1 LDVAQIKQAKEEIV
15 SIDKA
20 MIKYLTFPLIRI
32 SRILI
37 LIKNNKKNKSK
48 KRKFKIFLLKDSHL
62 DPLPIP
68 QIIKISKK
76 DIFINFNK
84 FLR

>member
-37 LIKNNKKNKSK
+37 LIKNKNNKNK

-62 DPLPIP
+62 DPLPIL

-84 FLR
+84 FLK